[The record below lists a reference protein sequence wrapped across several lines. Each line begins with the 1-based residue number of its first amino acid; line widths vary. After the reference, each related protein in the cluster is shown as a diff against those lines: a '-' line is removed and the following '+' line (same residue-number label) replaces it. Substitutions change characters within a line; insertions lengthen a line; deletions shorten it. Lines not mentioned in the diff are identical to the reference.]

1 MATEVDVMIWM
12 RAALVAVT
20 AIGRHL
26 LENTHSASP
35 SGWNVPTVSGT
46 PSTPSTELIRP
57 SHQDSHQA
65 FAQVCPFNVT
75 LYPGELVPCQE
86 AMKPKARSAPA
97 ATVLL

>member
-12 RAALVAVT
+12 RAALIAVT

-26 LENTHSASP
+26 LERTRSASP
-35 SGWNVPTVSGT
+35 SGWEHPHRIGGT
-46 PSTPSTELIRP
+46 LGPVNRIN
-57 SHQDSHQA
+57 QA
-65 FAQVCPFNVT
+65 FVQACPFNVT
-75 LYPGELVPCQE
+75 SYPGELVPCQE